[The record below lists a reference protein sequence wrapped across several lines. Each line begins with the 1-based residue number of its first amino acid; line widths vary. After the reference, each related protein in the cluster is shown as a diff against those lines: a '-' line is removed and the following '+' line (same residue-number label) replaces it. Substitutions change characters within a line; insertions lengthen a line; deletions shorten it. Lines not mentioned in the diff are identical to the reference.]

1 MNNTDRGRRLREV
14 VHGLERL
21 QSDCARGL
29 LRQRELQDTV
39 RQAEQ
44 QAQGILEPDSAA
56 FRLFDRMRKERNA
69 WWRVHGEY
77 VDPEDCKHL
86 DSWVEILTTVVKE
99 LDPDIGAPGE
109 LNADLVREIEALKSL
124 MVAVATGGPHIYQVF
139 VEYQER
145 RQRVSEGLAKRGLQD
160 PNPYDDLWQWYGKWS
175 SGDLPTYRSRREY
188 LADLFGP
195 LLAALRHASTSV
207 PTRAFS
213 EPTGWAK
220 IDRNLG
226 LTRSRLEQASSELDF
241 QQVGHACRETLIDLA
256 QEVFDRVLHATE
268 DGVEPS
274 NTDARRMLDA
284 YLSHELSGGANEVS
298 RLHAKASLKLAN
310 ELTHKRTATFRDAAL
325 CTEATASV
333 VNIIAIISGK
343 RDPKNKGDA

>member
-1 MNNTDRGRRLREV
+1 MNNTDRARRVREV
-14 VHGLERL
+14 VRGLERL
-21 QSDCARGL
+21 QPDCARRL
-29 LRQRELQDTV
+29 LRQRQLQDALRQTEE
-39 RQAEQ
+39 QAE
-44 QAQGILEPDSAA
+44 GILEPDSPA
-56 FRLFDRMRKERNA
+56 FRLFDRMRKERSS

-86 DSWVEILTTVVKE
+86 DSWVEILATVVKE
-99 LDPDIGAPGE
+99 LDPDIGAPEE
-109 LNADLVREIEALKSL
+109 LNADLIREVEALKSL
-124 MVAVATGGPHIYQVF
+124 MVAVATGGPRIEYVNA
-139 VEYQER
+139 EYQER
-145 RQRVSEGLAKRGLQD
+145 HQRVSEGLAKRRLHD

-188 LADLFGP
+188 LAGLFGP
-195 LLAALRHASTSV
+195 LLTALRQAPTPV

-226 LTRSRLEQASSELDF
+226 LARSRLEQASNELDF

-256 QEVFDRVLHATE
+256 QEVFDRELHQTE

-274 NTDARRMLDA
+274 DTDARRMLDA
-284 YLSHELSGGANEVS
+284 YLSHELLGGANEAP
-298 RLHAKASLKLAN
+298 RRHAKASLALAN

-325 CTEATASV
+325 CAEATASV
-333 VNIIAIISGK
+333 VNIVAIISGK
-343 RDPKNKGDA
+343 RDPKNKGDV